1 MKDSSDPL
9 FEPDFTGKGMPLMV
23 TDRWQLIER
32 LTGIH
37 SSKKSYYVELKKKIL
52 ETARRNTELEVI
64 NELAKSINIE
74 MSLEEIVERAE
85 EKLRQLVQFDLLSL
99 YTLED
104 GKLYL
109 RTSSPPGETILARQ
123 GERLS
128 EKSVFWKVIQTKRP
142 VVRNNVA
149 GDSAEYEEDASLTA
163 AGFKSVALVPLL
175 ARERAIGVFV
185 LKSKKEDAYS
195 RQDLRFLE
203 QVADQ
208 LTICLKNS
216 WLYAEV
222 YKSKRE
228 WETTFDAV
236 TDLIVFI
243 DREFNIIRFNK
254 AVPAFYK
261 VSPEDLAG
269 KKCYQVFFRSRVP
282 CHGCP
287 AKDAIATLDRA
298 YQQMRLPSGEVLDVN
313 AYPAIDENGRLIGAI
328 TYSKDVTRIVS
339 SSKLVAL
346 GEMAAG
352 VAHELNSPLTAI
364 VGDAQLL
371 LRDLPESDPKHEL
384 LQDIKNCG
392 LRCKR
397 IIQNLLAF
405 SRQDEYSFEL
415 LSINDVVERTLAL
428 VSYQIEKS
436 NITIAKELSPEIKPV
451 MGNSQRLEQIILN
464 LLLNARDSFDGQGN
478 KKRRIRIGTLNLPR
492 DEVGVFVCDNGSGI
506 PPELLSQ
513 IFNPFFTTKKPGKGT
528 GLGLSVS
535 LGIAEAHGG
544 RIEVK
549 STPGKGSTFTLILPA
564 ADSKPTEHQAS
575 GGM

>member
-1 MKDSSDPL
+1 ML
-9 FEPDFTGKGMPLMV
+9 
-23 TDRWQLIER
+23 TDRWQLIEK

-74 MSLEEIVERAE
+74 MSLEEIVERTG

-99 YTLED
+99 YTLD
-104 GKLYL
+104 NGKLYL
-109 RTSSPPGETILARQ
+109 KTSSPPGDTVLDKQ
-123 GERLS
+123 GEGLS
-128 EKSVFWKVIQTKRP
+128 EKSIFWKVIQTRRP
-142 VVRNNVA
+142 VVRNDI
-149 GDSAEYEEDASLTA
+149 GSDSFEYEEDGSLKA
-163 AGFKSVALVPLL
+163 VGFKSVVLVPLV
-175 ARERAIGVFV
+175 AWERAIGVFV
-185 LKSKKEDAYS
+185 LKSKREGTYS

-243 DREFNIIRFNK
+243 DREFNVIKFNK

-261 VSPEDLAG
+261 VNPDELG
-269 KKCYQVFFRSRVP
+269 GRKCYQVFFRSRTP
-282 CHGCP
+282 CEGCP
-287 AKDAIATLDRA
+287 AKDAMATLERT
-298 YQQMRLPSGEVLDVN
+298 YQQMRLPSGEVLDIN
-313 AYPAIDENGRLIGAI
+313 AYPAIDENGHLVGAI
-328 TYSKDVTRIVS
+328 TYSKDVTRLVS

-371 LRDLPESDPKHEL
+371 LRDLGESDPRHEL

-405 SRQDEYSFEL
+405 SRQDEYSFEP
-415 LSINDVVERTLAL
+415 LSVNDVVERTLAL

-436 NITIAKELSPEIKPV
+436 NITILKELSPDVKPV
-451 MGNSQRLEQIILN
+451 MGNSQRLEQIVLN
-464 LLLNARDSFDGQGN
+464 LLLNARDAFDGQGN
-478 KKRRIRIGTLNLPR
+478 KRRRIRIGTLNLPR
-492 DEVGVFVCDNGSGI
+492 DEVGIFVCDNGSGI
-506 PPELLSQ
+506 PPELIPH

-564 ADSKPTEHQAS
+564 ADTEPAEHTTS
-575 GGM
+575 GGI